1 MVMLE
6 GRYLSMFGVV
16 ESKWY
21 NMMEGVVIMKQIARD
36 IERRWDQEEA

>member
-6 GRYLSMFGVV
+6 RKVLEHVWV

-21 NMMEGVVIMKQIARD
+21 NMMEGVVIMKQIVRD
-36 IERRWDQEEA
+36 IERRWDQE